1 MMGILSDFCD
11 LIQECV
17 VLLMKEQPL
26 LFAGAMVSG
35 MFVGGTLWLGC
46 HFWALLWNKSYKMTV
61 AQHAL
66 ACIALTLAIII
77 TVICFSVI
85 ELPPIVDF
93 RIQQWHQAISGDG
106 ELKSKLMQE
115 LYEKISTKGLEN
127 MAGIP
132 DPATIEKGKR
142 WEFAYHKQDTQLL
155 IGQVYTQ
162 GILAAFA
169 ETHRLLFTALF
180 HGMASDLIASEI
192 RRKTNN
198 SSSQTYD
205 MEDAARSIVTEM
217 TGKLR
222 GRIERGIL
230 VIRVVLPMVL
240 IVWMCLPIIFIAL
253 AAYRDIK
260 VSTLQSD

>member
-1 MMGILSDFCD
+1 
-11 LIQECV
+11 
-17 VLLMKEQPL
+17 MKEQPL
-26 LFAGAMVSG
+26 LFAGAIVLGMVA
-35 MFVGGTLWLGC
+35 GGALWLGC
-46 HFWALLWNKSYKMTV
+46 HFWALSWNKSYKMTL

-77 TVICFSVI
+77 TVVCFSVAK
-85 ELPPIVDF
+85 LPPIVDF
-93 RIQQWHQAISGDG
+93 RIQQWNETISGDG

-115 LYEKISTKGLEN
+115 LYEKISAKGLEN

-132 DPATIEKGKR
+132 DPTTIEKGKR

-180 HGMASDLIASEI
+180 QGLASDLVASEI
-192 RRKTNN
+192 RKKTTN

-205 MEDAARSIVTEM
+205 RENAARSIVTEM
-217 TGKLR
+217 TEKLQ
-222 GRIERGIL
+222 GRIERGVL
-230 VIRVVLPMVL
+230 VIRVVLPIVL
-240 IVWMCLPIIFIAL
+240 IVWMCFPIIFIAL

-260 VSTLQSD
+260 VSTL